1 MPILKLTSV
10 SKIESGT
17 KLLQNI
23 NWEVSSNE
31 NWVVL
36 GPNGS
41 GKTSL
46 LNIASLNLHP
56 SKGEVKI
63 IDHVLGKTDLRLLKP
78 KIGFMSTSLNYK
90 FRFNIKTIEVVV
102 TAITGAI
109 EPWWD
114 TFTPSNWERAH
125 QLLENM
131 GCGKKSDQL
140 FGTLSTGEKQR
151 VLLARA
157 LMPEPKILFL
167 DEPTS
172 GLDLR
177 GREELL
183 IALSNLA
190 NEEKSPPM
198 ILVTHHLEEIPV
210 GFGHLLLLKNGET
223 VALGKMQEIMTSE
236 NISECFSLNA
246 SVNNNAGRWS
256 INILKS
262 EHE

>member
-157 LMPEPKILFL
+157 LILNPAL
-167 DEPTS
+167 LVADEPTS
-172 GLDLR
+172 NLDKENALNMIDILCNLNEQNKTTIIIATHDDKIYNKTNLILR
-177 GREELL
+177 IVNG
-183 IALSNLA
+183 NLC
-190 NEEKSPPM
+190 E
-198 ILVTHHLEEIPV
+198 
-210 GFGHLLLLKNGET
+210 
-223 VALGKMQEIMTSE
+223 
-236 NISECFSLNA
+236 
-246 SVNNNAGRWS
+246 
-256 INILKS
+256 
-262 EHE
+262 

>member
-157 LMPEPKILFL
+157 LMPEPEILFL

>member
-1 MPILKLTSV
+1 
-10 SKIESGT
+10 
-17 KLLQNI
+17 
-23 NWEVSSNE
+23 
-31 NWVVL
+31 
-36 GPNGS
+36 
-41 GKTSL
+41 
-46 LNIASLNLHP
+46 
-56 SKGEVKI
+56 
-63 IDHVLGKTDLRLLKP
+63 
-78 KIGFMSTSLNYK
+78 
-90 FRFNIKTIEVVV
+90 
-102 TAITGAI
+102 
-109 EPWWD
+109 
-114 TFTPSNWERAH
+114 
-125 QLLENM
+125 
-131 GCGKKSDQL
+131 
-140 FGTLSTGEKQR
+140 
-151 VLLARA
+151 
-157 LMPEPKILFL
+157 MPEPEILFL

-183 IALSNLA
+183 IALSNLV

>member
-1 MPILKLTSV
+1 
-10 SKIESGT
+10 
-17 KLLQNI
+17 
-23 NWEVSSNE
+23 
-31 NWVVL
+31 
-36 GPNGS
+36 
-41 GKTSL
+41 
-46 LNIASLNLHP
+46 
-56 SKGEVKI
+56 
-63 IDHVLGKTDLRLLKP
+63 
-78 KIGFMSTSLNYK
+78 
-90 FRFNIKTIEVVV
+90 
-102 TAITGAI
+102 
-109 EPWWD
+109 
-114 TFTPSNWERAH
+114 
-125 QLLENM
+125 M

-157 LMPEPKILFL
+157 LMPEPEILFL

-183 IALSNLA
+183 IALSNLV